1 MKNVKVYKIS
11 NGEKSTLTGMN
22 GGDIESPDGSMI
34 VYAAKPDLDAPHTE
48 LWVCDRDLKGHRR
61 VYTVSCMNHN
71 GPSASFVDNDTIVFR
86 DMKDDIP
93 SFILYDVERNE
104 EKCRV
109 YGKMGH
115 RVSGELFPFSV
126 REGQLAK
133 NGAFPNIDR
142 CGVYMINVR
151 TGEITF
157 LISDDEMNDIAL
169 SRGYG
174 IKPNTCDVSHLQL
187 SPDCSA
193 VMMRMG
199 IPDCPTFGALGCM
212 DLATRKTH
220 LIPDKPVH
228 QLWFDND
235 TYMATRQFEIDGRID
250 MATSYIAR
258 FSKDGEELE
267 VLGGIG
273 NHIDGNADRTLFAG
287 DRCYPGYATNVYVYE
302 RGNKTPI
309 AEIEIDDLPEIV
321 WKKQVHPNPSFSGNG
336 KRLYFNRPVSND
348 RTEASFV
355 KIDEVH

>member
-1 MKNVKVYKIS
+1 MSTCRIYRIADGDN
-11 NGEKSTLTGMN
+11 STLTGMN
-22 GGDIESPDGSMI
+22 GGDIESPDGSLL
-34 VYAAKPDLDAPHTE
+34 VYASKPDLSEPYTE
-48 LWVCDRDLKGHRR
+48 LWVCGRDLTEHRK

-86 DMKDDIP
+86 DMTGGTA
-93 SFILYDVERNE
+93 SFILYDIKRGE
-104 EKCRV
+104 EKCRI

-126 REGQLAK
+126 REDGLAK
-133 NGAFPNIDR
+133 NAAFPAIKD

-151 TGEITF
+151 TGEITY
-157 LISDDEMNDIAL
+157 LISDEEMNDIAL
-169 SRGYG
+169 SRGFG

-287 DRCYPGYATNVYVYE
+287 DRCYPGYATNVYVYK
-302 RGNKTPI
+302 RGSKTPI
-309 AEIEIDDLPEIV
+309 AEVEIADLPEVV
-321 WKKQVHPNPSFSGNG
+321 WEKQVHPNPSFAGNG
-336 KRLYFNRPVSND
+336 KRLYFNRPIAENK
-348 RTEASFV
+348 TEASFIE
-355 KIDEVH
+355 IDEIY

>member
-1 MKNVKVYKIS
+1 MNIRKIYRIADVE
-11 NGEKSTLTGMN
+11 NSTLTGMN

-34 VYAAKPDLDAPHTE
+34 VYASKPDLSESYTE
-48 LWVCDRDLKGHRR
+48 LWVCNRDLTGHRK
-61 VYTVSCMNHN
+61 VYTLSCMNHN
-71 GPSASFVDNDTIVFR
+71 GPSASFVDNDTVVFR
-86 DMKDDIP
+86 DETDGIL
-93 SFILYDVERNE
+93 SFILYDVKRNE
-104 EKCRV
+104 EKSRV

-115 RVSGELFPFSV
+115 RASGGMFPVSV
-126 REGQLAK
+126 RESQLLK
-133 NGAFPNIDR
+133 NNAFPEIKE
-142 CGVYMINVR
+142 CGVYMMNVR
-151 TGEITF
+151 TGKITY
-157 LISDDEMNDIAL
+157 LISDEEINEIAL
-169 SRGYG
+169 SHGLG
-174 IKPNTCDVSHLQL
+174 INPNTCDVSHLQL

-199 IPDCPTFGALGCM
+199 VPNCPTFGALGCM

-220 LIPDKPVH
+220 LISDKPVH

-287 DRCYPGYATNVYVYE
+287 DRCYPGYAANVYVYE
-302 RGNKTPI
+302 RGNKTPL
-309 AEIEIDDLPEIV
+309 AEIEIADLPEVV
-321 WKKQVHPNPSFSGNG
+321 WKRQVHPNPSFAGNG

-348 RTEASFV
+348 RTEASF
-355 KIDEVH
+355 IETDEI